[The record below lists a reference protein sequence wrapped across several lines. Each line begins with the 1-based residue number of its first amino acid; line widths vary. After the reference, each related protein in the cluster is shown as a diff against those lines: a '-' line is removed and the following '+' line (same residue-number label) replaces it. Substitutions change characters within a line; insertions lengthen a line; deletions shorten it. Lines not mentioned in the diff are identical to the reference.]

1 MNQRI
6 HPPRLNRQQSLPI
19 AKQSTTKREKVM
31 SKKLE
36 GKIALV
42 TGGTSGIGLAT
53 AKRFVSEGAK
63 VVITGRRKDVLDA
76 AVKEIGSGAT
86 GIQADAGN
94 LADLDKLYAQIKQQ
108 HGRIDVLFA
117 NAGGGEFATID
128 KVTEEHFDKTFD
140 TNVKGVFFTVQ
151 KALPLIPDG
160 GTIVLNA
167 SIVSIKGMPAFGVY
181 SATKAAVRSFARTWT
196 NELKERQI
204 RVNVVSPGPIDTPA
218 IDGLAQGQEQ
228 AKELKAGLAS
238 QVPLGRMGHPDEI
251 AKAVVFLTSDDSSFV
266 AGVELFVDGGM
277 VQV

>member
-1 MNQRI
+1 
-6 HPPRLNRQQSLPI
+6 
-19 AKQSTTKREKVM
+19 M

-53 AKRFVSEGAK
+53 AKRFVSEGAR
-63 VVITGRRKDVLDA
+63 VIITGRRKDVLDDA
-76 AVKEIGSGAT
+76 LIEIGPSAT
-86 GIQADAGN
+86 GVQADASN
-94 LADLDKLYAQIKQQ
+94 LADLDNLYAQIKEQ

-151 KALPLIPDG
+151 KALPLMPDG
-160 GTIVLNA
+160 GTVVLNA
-167 SIVSIKGMPAFGVY
+167 SIVSVKGMPAFGVY

-204 RVNVVSPGPIDTPA
+204 RVNVVSPGPIDTPGV
-218 IDGLAQGQEQ
+218 DGLAQDQEQ
-228 AKELKAGLAS
+228 AKQLKAGLAS

-251 AKAVVFLTSDDSSFV
+251 AKAVVFLVSDDSSFV